1 MVQPYKPLYTVL
13 EVADILLSNTDV
25 VYSEIRAGRLPAL
38 KLGRMKIR
46 GSDLEQY
53 IENLPAMK
61 KEEATETA

>member
-53 IENLPAMK
+53 IENLQAMK

>member
-25 VYSEIRAGRLPAL
+25 VYSEIRAGQLPAL